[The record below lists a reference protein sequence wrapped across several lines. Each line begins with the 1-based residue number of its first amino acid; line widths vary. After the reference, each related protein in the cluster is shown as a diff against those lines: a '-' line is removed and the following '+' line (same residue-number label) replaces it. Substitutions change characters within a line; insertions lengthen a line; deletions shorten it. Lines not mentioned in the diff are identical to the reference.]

1 MISSEGNTIPTWGY
15 ASSGDARIFDLE
27 PGEALPDGWADTPAA
42 WLDIAAPEIG
52 ILVDPPAADLID
64 SAPAS
69 DEAAEQTLTA
79 PTSEPAPAAG
89 EDETPAQADFGDEYL
104 AEIITAED
112 KEALDAFAAE
122 KGVKLDRRKSF
133 DKMLS
138 DYREA
143 ASQ

>member
-15 ASSGDARIFDLE
+15 ASGGDAKIFDLE

-42 WLDIAAPEIG
+42 WLDTAH
-52 ILVDPPAADLID
+52 PADGPLD
-64 SAPAS
+64 
-69 DEAAEQTLTA
+69 D
-79 PTSEPAPAAG
+79 PAP
-89 EDETPAQADFGDEYL
+89 ADFGDEYL
-104 AEIITAED
+104 AEIIAAED

>member
-15 ASSGDARIFDLE
+15 ASGGDAKIFDLE

-42 WLDIAAPEIG
+42 WLKI
-52 ILVDPPAADLID
+52 
-64 SAPAS
+64 SAP
-69 DEAAEQTLTA
+69 
-79 PTSEPAPAAG
+79 
-89 EDETPAQADFGDEYL
+89 ADFGDAYL
-104 AEIITAED
+104 AEIIAAED